1 MRKTLN
7 FPQIRDIGIKHKY
20 TKLHGFKG
28 ETDLDKAVTYTFE
41 PGKPFSHEEGDPGCG
56 GQARSVCHNN
66 PVAPNIILCHTEVIK
81 KTFFFK
87 LNSSTKVGEEG
98 ICAGKINQWVSKCS
112 NFGFMF
118 YNLLTCAA
126 CLKVSL
132 ENP

>member
-41 PGKPFSHEEGDPGCG
+41 PGKPFSHEEGGPGGCG

-81 KTFFFK
+81 KTVF
-87 LNSSTKVGEEG
+87 
-98 ICAGKINQWVSKCS
+98 
-112 NFGFMF
+112 
-118 YNLLTCAA
+118 
-126 CLKVSL
+126 
-132 ENP
+132 